1 MVVFSFITV
10 LEEGKDGTEAGKL
23 TDLEGK
29 IKECLSDYL
38 GMGFSSFTF
47 LGTLPFQ
54 TENLLSF

>member
-29 IKECLSDYL
+29 IKECLSDL
-38 GMGFSSFTF
+38 I
-47 LGTLPFQ
+47 Q
-54 TENLLSF
+54 KE